1 MQLSASVESGFRWA
15 AAAGP
20 SKAGRVEPI
29 ELGSKR
35 AVSIKVDL
43 WETRVMETRLKHP
56 QHLEDR
62 KVQKLIERVEKKL
75 MLREKALRE
84 NSLEAPD
91 SEPCQRAA

>member
-1 MQLSASVESGFRWA
+1 
-15 AAAGP
+15 
-20 SKAGRVEPI
+20 
-29 ELGSKR
+29 
-35 AVSIKVDL
+35 
-43 WETRVMETRLKHP
+43 METRLKHP

-91 SEPCQRAA
+91 AEPCQRAA